1 VTPCNT
7 YRVGLA
13 SLYAALRKPFR
24 LERDA
29 HIDEDSGEEVGAA
42 AKRPFQEAE
51 RNRRFRG

>member
-1 VTPCNT
+1 
-7 YRVGLA
+7 VGFA
-13 SLYAALRKPFR
+13 SLYATLRKQLR

-29 HIDEDSGEEVGAA
+29 HTDEAVGEDVGAV